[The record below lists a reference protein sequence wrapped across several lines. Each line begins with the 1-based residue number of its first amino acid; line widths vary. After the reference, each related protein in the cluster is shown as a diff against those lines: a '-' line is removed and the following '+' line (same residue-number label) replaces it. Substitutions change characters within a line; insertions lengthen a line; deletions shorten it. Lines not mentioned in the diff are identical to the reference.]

1 MKVVK
6 VYVKYESLKL
16 QNFYLITLEKN
27 DQQQM
32 HQFFPHKTMVK
43 ETAIGKKKKKKP
55 EQSQFAWSC

>member
-43 ETAIGKKKKKKP
+43 ETAIGKKKKKT
-55 EQSQFAWSC
+55 